1 MGSQLAPFFSAD
13 TFNDLFS
20 AYFEKMFELA
30 HSHGAKTM
38 LHSCGSV
45 SSFIPRLIEI
55 GLDILDVVQ
64 TSALGMEIEKL
75 AKEFGKDIN
84 FCGTMDV
91 QQILINMSPQQI
103 KEEVKKRQELFPDG
117 GLILG
122 PSHAIQ
128 PGTPMENIIAMYEA
142 AGSLS

>member
-1 MGSQLAPFFSAD
+1 
-13 TFNDLFS
+13 
-20 AYFEKMFELA
+20 
-30 HSHGAKTM
+30 M

-45 SSFIPRLIEI
+45 YSFIPNLIEI

-64 TSALGMEIEKL
+64 TSAKNMEIGKL
-75 AKEFGKDIN
+75 SKEFGKDIC

-91 QQILINMSPQQI
+91 QQVLINMTPKQVE
-103 KEEVKKRQELFPDG
+103 EEVKLRQRLFPDG

-128 PGTPMENIIAMYEA
+128 PGTPMENIIAMYRT
-142 AGSLS
+142 AGSLEGI